1 MKLPSLSIIVPI
13 ITLGFSQLALCLPS
27 SSDTTTS
34 GTTIHSFKDQDT
46 DYNKYNYLLD
56 QFKSLFTSD
65 DADADADADEIDNQY
80 IKTKRDE
87 NTVNS
92 IVSLLQSVEQSGLIP
107 DIVLDIT
114 SSQTKMDNLA
124 NYTVGLLST
133 IMNGNTSSL
142 LSGINIDL
150 NTTEILNAVLNSGLL
165 QSTAG
170 GLILNNENNAKLADL
185 VGEILGSPDNVWIGW
200 LLVGLGNGEDLTVP
214 FIANLVV
221 NTTSKA
227 NTNSTNQSK
236 IKSTVGG
243 NNHNNQV
250 EDVIIDKDSIT
261 DKDFNDYSG
270 SLNEFLDNLAV
281 KRDDSD
287 NQYAGSLNQFISN
300 VGNSVAQS
308 SLIQA
313 SAGDILTALNQSNIL
328 VPTIM
333 KITENQN
340 LGTLVKTLVSRIY
353 ASGLINDLPLD
364 TYYEYAKKENILSD
378 ALQYILTDP
387 TWSPGLATFFKRMD
401 DAGAYQRLQDNMYG
415 IKK

>member
-1 MKLPSLSIIVPI
+1 
-13 ITLGFSQLALCLPS
+13 
-27 SSDTTTS
+27 
-34 GTTIHSFKDQDT
+34 
-46 DYNKYNYLLD
+46 
-56 QFKSLFTSD
+56 
-65 DADADADADEIDNQY
+65 
-80 IKTKRDE
+80 
-87 NTVNS
+87 
-92 IVSLLQSVEQSGLIP
+92 
-107 DIVLDIT
+107 
-114 SSQTKMDNLA
+114 MDNLA

-243 NNHNNQV
+243 NNHNNKV

-261 DKDFNDYSG
+261 DEDFNDYSG

-364 TYYEYAKKENILSD
+364 TYYEYAKKKI
-378 ALQYILTDP
+378 
-387 TWSPGLATFFKRMD
+387 F
-401 DAGAYQRLQDNMYG
+401 
-415 IKK
+415 